1 MIDLNN
7 LESYRENNRIEAKKA
22 LGGFPHSV
30 WETYSAFA
38 NTLGGIILL
47 GVEEKRDHTLHAVDL
62 PCPEK
67 LIKVLWDTV
76 NDSDKI
82 SANILSEKNVSVKIV
97 DGKRIIVIEVPR
109 ARRLDKPVYVG
120 VNAYVG
126 SYRRN
131 GEGDYRCTKA
141 EVDAMLRDASTKS
154 RDMTVLEGFD
164 LNVFDSQSLK
174 NYRER
179 FKKCKQAHA
188 FNNLSDDEFLLK
200 TGAAGIARDKKIRPT
215 AAGLLAFGKVED
227 VKKAFLSYSLEYRD
241 TSGCESAFYKSLVE
255 RLKDSPCNVFDFY
268 CRASDCLTRYLKDLK
283 NEFKLSDKGMIAVT
297 EALLEALANTL
308 INADYFAKD
317 GVVVTN
323 YGNSVV
329 FSNPGGLRIDLKT
342 AKTGGVSDPR
352 NSALTKI
359 FGLIDVGSGSGSGIP
374 KIFAV
379 WKGLGWSVPHIS
391 EEFEPERI
399 TLNLPL
405 GKASADKSSRGSLK
419 IGDKEKRIITETA
432 KRIIIE
438 YLTRR
443 ASATV
448 DEMVSSS
455 GIERL
460 KLNEYLDMLVADDI
474 VVCDESCGEFVYR
487 LKR

>member
-1 MIDLNN
+1 MIDLKK

-22 LGGFPHSV
+22 LGGFPYSV

-67 LIKVLWDTV
+67 LIKTLWNTV
-76 NDSDKI
+76 NDSEKI
-82 SANILSEKNVSVKIV
+82 SANILSEKNVSAETVE
-97 DGKRIIVIEVPR
+97 GKRIIVIEIPR
-109 ARRLDKPVYVG
+109 ARRFDKPVYIG
-120 VNAYVG
+120 KDAFSG

-131 GEGDYRCTKA
+131 GEGDYRCTKS
-141 EVDAMLRDASTKS
+141 EVEAMLRDASKMS

-164 LNVFDSQSLK
+164 LNVFDSRSIK

-179 FKKCKQAHA
+179 FKKCKQTHA

-200 TGAAGIARDKKIRPT
+200 TGATGFSCDKKIRPT
-215 AAGLLAFGKVED
+215 AGGLLAFGKIEEI
-227 VKKAFLSYSLEYRD
+227 KKAFLNYSLEYRD
-241 TSGCESAFYKSLVE
+241 VSGSENAFYKSSVE
-255 RLKDSPCNVFDFY
+255 RLKDVHCNVFDFY
-268 CRASDCLTRYLKDLK
+268 CRASDCLACYLKDLK
-283 NEFKLSDKGMIAVT
+283 NRFKLSDKGVIAVT
-297 EALLEALANTL
+297 EAFFEALANTL
-308 INADYFAKD
+308 INADYFAND

-323 YGNSVV
+323 YGRSVV
-329 FSNPGGLRIDLKT
+329 FSNPGGFRIDLKT

-359 FGLIDVGSGSGSGIP
+359 FGLIDVGSGLGSGIP

-379 WKGLGWSVPHIS
+379 WKGLGWSMPIIS

-399 TLNLPL
+399 TLKLPL
-405 GKASADKSSRGSLK
+405 GKASADIKPKSSVK
-419 IGDKEKRIITETA
+419 ISDNEKLIITETA

-438 YLTRR
+438 YLTLR
-443 ASATV
+443 ASATI

-455 GIERL
+455 GIERA
-460 KLNEYLDMLVADDI
+460 KLNKYLDMLVAEDI